1 MHLVDLYNVYDV
13 FHKNCRRK
21 AMEAKMKQFD
31 YSQVKHYKTYGIIKT
46 VFTPLVKILYRVKLK
61 GLENIPPQGTRY
73 IVAIN
78 HTCAFDPVFAGCPKQ
93 VPALHFMAKI
103 ELFKNP
109 IVAWFITH
117 MYGFPVNRGKG
128 DTSAIEYGEKIIEE
142 GHVMAICPE
151 GRRIKDK
158 DGVPQRAKAGVAVI
172 AKATNAAVLP
182 VAICCNGPIKIGKQV
197 TVSYGK
203 LITPDEMGFNKE
215 EFGPHDIRD
224 AANMV
229 MDNIT
234 ALWEAE
240 VK

>member
-1 MHLVDLYNVYDV
+1 M
-13 FHKNCRRK
+13 
-21 AMEAKMKQFD
+21 MKEFD
-31 YSQVKHYKTYGIIKT
+31 YSQVKHYKTYGIIKKI
-46 VFTPLVKILYRVKLK
+46 FTPLVKWVYHTKFK
-61 GLENIPPQGTRY
+61 GLENIPPKGTRY

-78 HTCAFDPVFAGCPKQ
+78 HTCAFDPVFVACPKQ
-93 VPALHFMAKI
+93 VPALHFMAKA
-103 ELFKNP
+103 ELFENP

-117 MYGFPVNRGKG
+117 MYGFPVKRGKG

-151 GRRIKDK
+151 GKRIKDK

-172 AKATNAAVLP
+172 AKATNASVLP
-182 VAICCNGPIKIGKQV
+182 VAICCKGAIKAGKHV

-203 LITPDEMGFNKE
+203 LITPEQMGFDKE
-215 EFGPHDIRD
+215 DFGARDIRD

-240 VK
+240 VSE

>member
-1 MHLVDLYNVYDV
+1 
-13 FHKNCRRK
+13 
-21 AMEAKMKQFD
+21 MKEFD
-31 YSQVKHYKTYGIIKT
+31 YSTVKSYKLYS
-46 VFTPLVKILYRVKLK
+46 FVKKAFGPIFKVAYKLEFK
-61 GLENIPPQGTRY
+61 GLENIPDKNTKY

-78 HTCAFDPVFAGCPKQ
+78 HTCAWDPVFVATPKN
-93 VPALHFMAKI
+93 VPPLHFMAKA

-109 IVAWFITH
+109 IVAWFMTH
-117 MYGFPVNRGKG
+117 MHSFPVKRGKG
-128 DTSAIEYGEKIIEE
+128 DTSAVEYGEKILNE

-172 AKATNAAVLP
+172 AKATGADVLP
-182 VAICCNGPIKIGKQV
+182 VAICCNGKIKAGKKV

-203 LITPDEMGFNKE
+203 IIKNSELNLEGE
-215 EFGPHDIRD
+215 VGPHAIKD

-229 MDNIT
+229 MDRIT
-234 ALWEAE
+234 ELWEAE